1 MNTIRVTLPFN
12 SFPAGKAP
20 FSIVRRKFKRPRTGK
35 EHNVTIRGVA
45 TNGGAFWKVLA

>member
-1 MNTIRVTLPFN
+1 MLKLKSLEVLTKSGSSSNFT
-12 SFPAGKAP
+12 
-20 FSIVRRKFKRPRTGK
+20 KR